1 MHVKYKQD
9 KQTCQT
15 LRQNNVQLNK
25 SMTSD
30 WQSALTRTL
39 LTISFALLLG
49 GILLGCGAAEEPVT
63 VQDSSETVSVTV
75 VNHPPTFLATKA
87 AVTTVQPHPQAT
99 ASPATPPAVVQVV
112 LVPTAT
118 STTSSV
124 LSPLSTP
131 PMHPP
136 LSFTTTV
143 ALQSSVAISVA
154 QVAQALL
161 EAIQQ
166 PVYVAPPF
174 TVTTSLA
181 LTTASGLLPPL
192 PPSTGDLLPLG
203 PAVAQD
209 RATADS
215 SASVTPPPV
224 FVLPQLQA
232 DGELRSARVPILMY
246 HYLSEPPPNA
256 DIYRRDLSV
265 SPALFAAHL
274 DRINAER
281 YTVISLYAL
290 IAHLTEGTP
299 LPPKPVVLTFDDG
312 YRDNY
317 ENAFPLLRTYG
328 VTATFFIVMEFINR
342 ERPEYLTWEMVKEM
356 AAGGMSIEAH
366 GVDHTTLRGRSA
378 VDLEFQALRSYETLQ
393 NALGV
398 RAHLISYP
406 AGEFDEQTIAIFQK
420 AGYWAGFT
428 TVQGATHRSDDLFRL
443 PRVRIRGSTTPDEL
457 ARLLALDW

>member
-1 MHVKYKQD
+1 
-9 KQTCQT
+9 
-15 LRQNNVQLNK
+15 
-25 SMTSD
+25 
-30 WQSALTRTL
+30 
-39 LTISFALLLG
+39 
-49 GILLGCGAAEEPVT
+49 
-63 VQDSSETVSVTV
+63 
-75 VNHPPTFLATKA
+75 
-87 AVTTVQPHPQAT
+87 
-99 ASPATPPAVVQVV
+99 
-112 LVPTAT
+112 
-118 STTSSV
+118 
-124 LSPLSTP
+124 
-131 PMHPP
+131 
-136 LSFTTTV
+136 
-143 ALQSSVAISVA
+143 
-154 QVAQALL
+154 
-161 EAIQQ
+161 
-166 PVYVAPPF
+166 
-174 TVTTSLA
+174 
-181 LTTASGLLPPL
+181 
-192 PPSTGDLLPLG
+192 
-203 PAVAQD
+203 
-209 RATADS
+209 
-215 SASVTPPPV
+215 
-224 FVLPQLQA
+224 
-232 DGELRSARVPILMY
+232 MY

-274 DRINAER
+274 ERINAEG

-290 IAHLTEGTP
+290 ITHLTEGTP

-366 GVDHTTLRGRSA
+366 GVDHTTLQGRSA